1 MERQE
6 KLNDPMIR
14 DGKAVAI
21 LSFIVKGALLM
32 EKQKNGELS
41 SMFEYAGNY
50 HALTVL
56 GCVLSGISTILSMLP
71 FVCIW
76 LVVRDLL
83 GAFTVGDISLA
94 TESAHYAWM
103 AAGFSA
109 ASIFVYFIALNC
121 THLAAFRTATNM
133 RKKAIHHIVTLP
145 LGYFSQNASG
155 RLRKIIDDNAGLTEG
170 FLAHQLPD
178 LTGAIVM
185 PVAVMILIFLFDWR
199 LGICCLIP
207 MGISV
212 LFLKRMMGGDNAQF
226 MGKYMTALETMNK
239 EAVEYIRGIPVV
251 KVFQQTVYSF
261 KNFHAAIEGYEK
273 FASGYALKC
282 RIPLTGFTVT
292 LNSIYVLLIPA
303 AMFILSGVS
312 GRMAYENVVLDFLF
326 YSLFTPV
333 CATMMNRIMFA
344 SEQLMAAKSAVS
356 RVDEI
361 LQEKPL
367 KKPEN
372 PMLPADASIVFSDV
386 SFSYPGAKEKAL
398 DHISFEVPAGKTVA
412 LVGASGSGKSTAAS
426 LIPRFYDVQSGSV
439 SIGGVDVRDIE
450 KQELMKRVAFVFQN
464 TCLFKD
470 TLLNN
475 IKAARPDA
483 GREEVLRAVDDAQCR
498 DIIDRLPNGLDTLVG
513 TGGTYLSGGENQRIA
528 LARAIL
534 KDAPIIVLDEATAF
548 ADAEN
553 EHQIQLAFERLTKNK
568 TVLMIAHRL
577 STIQDADLILVFKDG
592 QIAERGN
599 HEELL
604 ASDGI
609 YSSMWQAYQKQIA
622 WKIRKEDEQHD

>member
-1 MERQE
+1 
-6 KLNDPMIR
+6 
-14 DGKAVAI
+14 
-21 LSFIVKGALLM
+21 M

-41 SMFEYAGNY
+41 RMFGYAGKF
-50 HALTVL
+50 HVLTVL

-76 LVVRDLL
+76 LVIRDLIQ
-83 GAFTVGDISLA
+83 AFAAGDISLA
-94 TESAHYAWM
+94 TGSAHYAWM
-103 AAGFSA
+103 AVVFAA
-109 ASIFVYFIALNC
+109 ASILIYFIALNC

-133 RKKAIHHIVTLP
+133 RKSAIHHIVTLP

-155 RLRKIIDDNAGLTEG
+155 RLRNIIDDNAGLTEG

-178 LTGAIVM
+178 LTGAAVM
-185 PVAVMILIFLFDWR
+185 PVAVIILIFLFDWR

-212 LFLKRMMGGDNAQF
+212 IFLKQMMGGDNAQF

-251 KVFQQTVYSF
+251 KVFQQTIYSF
-261 KNFHAAIEGYEK
+261 KNFHVAIEEYEK

-292 LNSIYVLLIPA
+292 LNGTFVLLIPV

-312 GRMAYENVVLDFLF
+312 GQAAYENVVLDFLF

-367 KKPEN
+367 KEPEH
-372 PMLPADASIVFSDV
+372 PLIPADASIVFSDV
-386 SFSYPGAKEKAL
+386 SFAYPGAKEKAL
-398 DHISFEVPAGKTVA
+398 DHISFEVPTGKTVA

-426 LIPRFYDVQSGSV
+426 LIPRFYDVQLGSV
-439 SIGGVDVRDIE
+439 TIGGVDVRNIE
-450 KQELMKRVAFVFQN
+450 KKELMKRVAFVFQN

-475 IKAARPDA
+475 IKVARPDA
-483 GREEVLRAVDDAQCR
+483 TREEVLKAADEAQCK
-498 DIIDRLPNGLDTLVG
+498 DIIDRLPDGLDTLVG

-553 EHQIQLAFERLTKNK
+553 EHQIQLAFERLTQNK
-568 TVLMIAHRL
+568 TVMMIAHRL
-577 STIQDADLILVFKDG
+577 STIQDADLILVFKEG
-592 QIAERGN
+592 QIAERGT
-599 HEELL
+599 HEELVAL
-604 ASDGI
+604 NGI
-609 YSSMWQAYQKQIA
+609 YSSMWKDYQTSIA
-622 WKIRKEDEQHD
+622 WKVGKEDEQHD

>member
-1 MERQE
+1 MEWQE
-6 KLNDPMIR
+6 QLNDFMII
-14 DGKAVAI
+14 GGLAV
-21 LSFIVKGALLM
+21 SNPPIVAKGALLM
-32 EKQKNGELS
+32 EKQKSGELS
-41 SMFEYAGNY
+41 RMFSYAGNF
-50 HALTVL
+50 HILTIL
-56 GCVLSGISTILSMLP
+56 GCILSGISTILSMLP

-76 LVVRDLL
+76 LVIRDLIQ
-83 GAFTVGDISLA
+83 AFAAGDISLA
-94 TESAHYAWM
+94 TESTHYAWM
-103 AAGFSA
+103 AVAFA
-109 ASIFVYFIALNC
+109 VASILIYFIALNC

-133 RKKAIHHIVTLP
+133 RKSAIHHIVTLP

-155 RLRKIIDDNAGLTEG
+155 RMRKIIDDNAGLTEG

-178 LTGAIVM
+178 LTGAAVM
-185 PVAVMILIFLFDWR
+185 PFAVIVLIFLFDWR

-212 LFLKRMMGGDNAQF
+212 IFLKQMMGGDNAQF
-226 MGKYMTALETMNK
+226 MSKYMTALETMNK

-251 KVFQQTVYSF
+251 KVFQQTIYSF
-261 KNFHAAIEGYEK
+261 KNFHAAIEEYEK

-292 LNSIYVLLIPA
+292 LNGTFVLLIPV
-303 AMFILSGVS
+303 AMFILSGIS
-312 GRMAYENVVLDFLF
+312 GQAAYENIVLDFLF

-367 KKPEN
+367 MEPEH
-372 PMLPADASIVFSDV
+372 PMIPADASIVFSDV
-386 SFSYPGAKEKAL
+386 SFSYPGATEKAL
-398 DHISFEVPAGKTVA
+398 DHISFVVPAGKTVA

-439 SIGGVDVRDIE
+439 TIGGVDVRNIE
-450 KQELMKRVAFVFQN
+450 KQELMERVAFVFQN
-464 TCLFKD
+464 TRLFKD

-483 GREEVLRAVDDAQCR
+483 TREEVLKAADEAQCK
-498 DIIDRLPNGLDTLVG
+498 DIIDRLPDGLDTLVG

-553 EHQIQLAFERLTKNK
+553 EHQIQLAFERLTQNK

-577 STIQDADLILVFKDG
+577 STIQDADLILVFKEG
-592 QIAERGN
+592 QIAERGT
-599 HEELL
+599 HEELVAL
-604 ASDGI
+604 NGI
-609 YSSMWQAYQKQIA
+609 YSSMWKDYQTSIA
-622 WKIRKEDEQHD
+622 WKVGKEDEQHD

>member
-14 DGKAVAI
+14 DGRALAI

-32 EKQKNGELS
+32 EKQRNGELS

-83 GAFTVGDISLA
+83 GAFTAGDISLA

-121 THLAAFRTATNM
+121 THLAAFRTVTNM

-261 KNFHAAIEGYEK
+261 KNFHAAIEEYEK

-292 LNSIYVLLIPA
+292 LNSTYVLLIPA

-326 YSLFTPV
+326 YSLFTPI

-439 SIGGVDVRDIE
+439 AIGGVDVRDIE

>member
-1 MERQE
+1 M
-6 KLNDPMIR
+6 D
-14 DGKAVAI
+14 
-21 LSFIVKGALLM
+21 
-32 EKQKNGELS
+32 KQRNGELS

-83 GAFTVGDISLA
+83 GAFTAGDISLA

-133 RKKAIHHIVTLP
+133 RKKAVHHIVTLP

-185 PVAVMILIFLFDWR
+185 HVAVMILIFLFDWR

-226 MGKYMTALETMNK
+226 MGKYMMALETMNK

-261 KNFHAAIEGYEK
+261 KNFHAAIEEYEK

-292 LNSIYVLLIPA
+292 LNSTYVLLIPA

-326 YSLFTPV
+326 YSLFTPI

-367 KKPEN
+367 KEPEH
-372 PMLPADASIVFSDV
+372 PMLPVDASIVFSDV

-439 SIGGVDVRDIE
+439 AIGGVDVRDIE

-483 GREEVLRAVDDAQCR
+483 GSEEVLRAVDDAQCR

-622 WKIRKEDEQHD
+622 WKIRKEDVQHD

>member
-1 MERQE
+1 M
-6 KLNDPMIR
+6 N
-14 DGKAVAI
+14 
-21 LSFIVKGALLM
+21 
-32 EKQKNGELS
+32 KQKNGELS
-41 SMFEYAGNY
+41 KMFQYAGNY
-50 HALTVL
+50 HALTIL
-56 GCVLSGISTILSMLP
+56 GCVLSAISTILSMLP

-76 LVVRDLL
+76 LVIRDLIQ
-83 GAFTVGDISLA
+83 AFSAGNLSLA
-94 TESAHYAWM
+94 AESTRYAWM
-103 AAGFSA
+103 AVVFAA
-109 ASIFVYFIALNC
+109 ASILVYFIALNC
-121 THLAAFRTATNM
+121 SHLAAFRTATNM

-178 LTGAIVM
+178 LTGAAVM
-185 PVAVMILIFLFDWR
+185 PAVVFILIFLFDWR

-207 MGISV
+207 MGVSV
-212 LFLKRMMGGDNAQF
+212 IFLRQMMGGDNAQF

-261 KNFHAAIEGYEK
+261 KNFHAAIEEYK
-273 FASGYALKC
+273 TFASGYALKC

-292 LNSIYVLLIPA
+292 LNGAFVLLIPA
-303 AMFILSGVS
+303 ALFILSGVNS
-312 GRMAYENVVLDFLF
+312 QAEYENVVLDFLF
-326 YSLFTPV
+326 YSLFTPI

-344 SEQLMAAKSAVS
+344 GEQLMAAKSAVS
-356 RVDEI
+356 RVEEI

-367 KKPEN
+367 EEPVYPQSPLNAAIK
-372 PMLPADASIVFSDV
+372 FSDV

-398 DHISFEVPAGKTVA
+398 DHVSFEVPSGKTVA

-426 LIPRFYDVQSGSV
+426 LIPRFYDVQEGTV
-439 SIGGVDVRDIE
+439 TIGGADVRNIR
-450 KQELMKRVAFVFQN
+450 KHELMETVAFVFQN
-464 TCLFKD
+464 TSLFKD

-475 IKAARPDA
+475 IKAGRPDA
-483 GREEVLRAVDDAQCR
+483 AREEVMAAADKAQCR
-498 DIIDRLPNGLDTLVG
+498 EIIDRLPDGLDTLVG

-534 KDAPIIVLDEATAF
+534 KDAPVIVLDEATAF

-553 EHQIQLAFERLTKNK
+553 EHQIQLAFEQLTKDK

-592 QIAERGN
+592 KIIERGT
-599 HEELL
+599 HTELL
-604 ASDGI
+604 SMNGI
-609 YSSMWQAYQKQIA
+609 YASMWQDYQTSIT
-622 WKIRKEDEQHD
+622 WKIGSPQEDTIMATRPDSGKEDEEHD